1 MYGDEENRP
10 LVAAHP
16 QVRSRARMYILV
28 IIGLLILAALIGAI
42 VTFSMW
48 RSELAASQQ
57 NNNNTTTNPP
67 PPSDTPTSAPVANT
81 PSSETPVAAPVSVGL
96 NQTFSSRMTV
106 EEIMTTLQKLQDIA
120 YENNGTRYAGSIGY
134 NVTGQWLMD
143 TLNSFNYFKVERQD
157 FSVPK
162 YVQLAQPT
170 LAQVS
175 PNPSNFTFGTD
186 FLAFQFSGSGDVTA
200 NISVVQNL
208 GCDDIDWAGFPP
220 DNIALVLRGSCPFVQ
235 KTAQAMTAKAS
246 ALLIYNNNNGGVMM
260 ASTLDNV
267 TFPVLFLSSQAGQLL
282 KDLYAIQPVTLHVTA
297 SGETSHVGTF
307 NVIAEPLNGPAS
319 PVVVVGAHLDS
330 VPAGPGIN
338 DDGTGTA
345 TLLALA
351 RIVAETNMFNQD
363 SPAQLRLG
371 WWGAEELG
379 LLGSTYYVTDLKNNH
394 PDQLAKIA
402 LNLNFDMLGSPNF
415 MRGIHN
421 GSSGP
426 EDVRNGSALIQELF
440 EGYFQ
445 SQDLAYMLT
454 EFDGRSDYAAFIAN
468 GIPAGGLFTGA
479 EVVKTMEQR
488 KIFGGLANTA
498 FDPCYHQA
506 CDTIDNINTEVLDE
520 MSQCVAEVTAT
531 VLFNP
536 SILTDIN
543 PKFAKN

>member
-1 MYGDEENRP
+1 
-10 LVAAHP
+10 
-16 QVRSRARMYILV
+16 MYIL
-28 IIGLLILAALIGAI
+28 IIMGILILGALIGAI
-42 VTFSMW
+42 ATFSMW
-48 RSELAASQQ
+48 RSELEAQQ
-57 NNNNTTTNPP
+57 KNNTITTP
-67 PPSDTPTSAPVANT
+67 PPSET
-81 PSSETPVAAPVSVGL
+81 PSSTPFANAPFANAPSGETPTAAPASIGL
-96 NQTFSSRMTV
+96 NQTFSARMTV

-120 YENNGTRYAGSIGY
+120 YANNGTRYAGSIGY

-143 TLNSFNYFKVERQD
+143 TLNSYNYFKVERQD
-157 FSVPK
+157 FVIPK
-162 YVQLAQPT
+162 YIQLAQPT

-175 PNPSNFTFGTD
+175 PNPSNFTYGTD
-186 FLAFQFSGSGDVTA
+186 FLGFQFSGSGDVTA
-200 NISVVQNL
+200 NISVVQNV
-208 GCDDIDWAGFPP
+208 GCDGIDWAGFPEG
-220 DNIALVLRGSCPFVQ
+220 NIALVLRGNCPFVQ
-235 KTAQAMTAKAS
+235 KTANAMAANAS
-246 ALLIYNNNNGGVMM
+246 ALLIYNNIAGVMT

-267 TFPVLFLSSQAGQLL
+267 TFPVLFLSNQAGKLL
-282 KDLYAIQPVTLHVTA
+282 VDLYAIQPVTLQVTA

-307 NVIAEPLNGPAS
+307 NVIADTLSGPAS

-351 RIVAETNMFNQD
+351 RIVAETNMFKQD
-363 SPAQLRLG
+363 SPAQLRLA

-379 LLGSTYYVTDLKNNH
+379 LLGSTYYVADLKANH
-394 PDQLAKIA
+394 PDQLAQIA

-426 EDVRNGSALIQELF
+426 EDVRHGSALIQQLL

-445 SQDLAYMLT
+445 SQELPFMLT

-479 EVVKTMEQR
+479 EVIKTMEQR

-506 CDTIDNINTEVLDE
+506 CDTIDNINTQVLDE
-520 MSQCVAEVTAT
+520 MAQCVAEVTAT

-543 PKFAKN
+543 PKFAKNN